1 MPTEWRL
8 LCWLAP
14 VWRHKNTWYSSPAA
28 WISNKYSLSGNRE
41 QLLWQTCDGN
51 WAVLHYTE
59 CKNKKRQKVSSDKQ
73 RSVSETNKVTLDPQ
87 WYQLVKQVI
96 KQDRPEACFIHFWML
111 MRTLQTLISSC
122 STENEISK
130 WAQKR
135 VFSWQTSTETTRLFA
150 NEQVSVRSGNKLL
163 TFFLYAS
170 QTHTGAERAGL
181 KYSEIFYVRG

>member
-28 WISNKYSLSGNRE
+28 WISNKYSLSRNRE
-41 QLLWQTCDGN
+41 QLLWQTCDNN

-111 MRTLQTLISSC
+111 MRTLQNAHC
-122 STENEISK
+122 
-130 WAQKR
+130 Q
-135 VFSWQTSTETTRLFA
+135 VFSLDHSSHRVQQKMKLA
-150 NEQVSVRSGNKLL
+150 NEPKNLSFPDRLLQKLHVCLQMNK
-163 TFFLYAS
+163 FLS
-170 QTHTGAERAGL
+170 DQET
-181 KYSEIFYVRG
+181 SC